1 MRRFGFFAPVR
12 GGTALLVL
20 TVGAPALFATAC
32 DENAPPD
39 WCLDRQ
45 GDADC
50 DGTPD
55 TEDQCD
61 GTPYNS
67 LVDRRGCLESQVAG
81 CSVSVVGATGP
92 QLAASDGFFRWEGNC
107 DVYLL
112 QFSNDPDF
120 PLTETITAVRTEG
133 LEVQSATRGE
143 WWRVVGGLRGSASGA
158 ATEPRRIAG
167 EP

>member
-1 MRRFGFFAPVR
+1 MRALVPFA
-12 GGTALLVL
+12 LVFL
-20 TVGAPALFATAC
+20 AAAC
-32 DENAPPD
+32 DENVPPE
-39 WCLDRQ
+39 WCVERQ

-81 CSVSVVGATGP
+81 CAVSLLTATAP
-92 QLAASDGFFRWEGNC
+92 TTPNSDGFFRWDGNC

-112 QFSNDPDF
+112 QFSDDPEF
-120 PLTETITAVRTEG
+120 PLTATTTAVRTES
-133 LEVQSATRGE
+133 LEVQSTRHGA
-143 WWRVVGGLRGSASGA
+143 WWRVVGGMRGSASGA